1 MHSLI
6 QDVRYGLRML
16 WKSPAVTAVA
26 IIALTLGIGANTAIF
41 SVVHAVLL
49 RAMPYS
55 EGDRLAIVWENRRSG
70 AQPNAQNVINMGN
83 FFDWKT
89 QNTVFTDMAAFF
101 DLNLN
106 LTGGGEPEE
115 VPAQLATTNLFSLLG
130 VNAVRG
136 RTFLPDD
143 GKTGQSRVIVIS
155 YDLWQRRFGGD
166 EQIIGRK
173 ITLNNQPNEIIG
185 VLPPDVGWFVQKGS
199 QIHHPPEVWTP
210 WQVTDDLRQRR
221 GRFARAV
228 ARLKPGVTFEQA
240 QNEMSL
246 IGGRLE
252 QQYPDFN
259 AKWGVTVVPLRT
271 QFTGEIRK
279 PLLVLLGAVG
289 FVLLIACANVA
300 NLLLARAASRKREIA
315 LRAGLGASR
324 WRIARQLLTES
335 VLLSVFGGGLGL
347 LLAVWGTRALLALS
361 PPELI
366 DLRGTAVNLPVLGF
380 TIALTLIT
388 GIVFGLVPALEASR
402 FDLSEPLKES
412 GRSVIGGTRAQR
424 MRSVFVVAQVALAL
438 ILLVGAGLLMKS
450 LNRLRSVEAGFE
462 PNNLLT
468 MRVNLPQRKYDT
480 DPKIL
485 NFFSQAVEQIRHI
498 PGVESVGAINTP
510 PFDGPHSGTNLDI
523 EGEPPRPAGQHLTTG
538 VCVTDANYFQTMHI
552 PLKRGRLYTAQEVSA
567 MRHVVVVNEAFA
579 REIFPDQDAIGKR
592 VTINMKDDNQPSE
605 IVGIVG
611 DNKTK
616 GLDSEVE
623 PMAFWP
629 HAELVYPAMTL
640 AIRTRGDNAGVT
652 AAARGV
658 IHQLDPDQPIG
669 QVATMEALMAKS
681 VARAR
686 FNSTLL
692 GIFSLVALIM
702 AAVGI
707 YGVMS
712 YSVLQRTHEI
722 GVRMALGAQSKDVL
736 KLILKQGV
744 VLAIT
749 GVAVGLAG
757 SFGLT
762 RVISTLLFE
771 VAATDK
777 ATFAAVAAGLLAIT
791 FLASYLPAWRAT
803 RVNPLDALR
812 YE

>member
-1 MHSLI
+1 MNSLF
-6 QDVRYGLRML
+6 QDLRFGLRML
-16 WKSPAVTAVA
+16 WKSPAVTLVA

-49 RAMPYS
+49 RSLPYTD
-55 EGDRLAIVWENRRSG
+55 GDRLAIVWENRKSG
-70 AQPNAQNVINMGN
+70 KPNTQNVINLGN

-89 QNTVFTDMAAFF
+89 QNSVFSDMAAFF
-101 DLNLN
+101 DLNQN
-106 LTGGGEPEE
+106 LTRDGEPEE
-115 VPAQLATTNLFSLLG
+115 VPAQIATTNLFSLLG
-130 VNAVRG
+130 VNAIKG

-143 GKTGQSRVIVIS
+143 GKTGQARVVVIS

-166 EQIIGRK
+166 GNIIGRK

-185 VLPPDVGWFVQKGS
+185 VLPPDSGWFVQKGS
-199 QIHHPPEVWTP
+199 QIHHPPEIWSP
-210 WQVTDDLRQRR
+210 WQISEDLRQRR

-228 ARLKPGVTFEQA
+228 ARLKPGVTLEQA
-240 QNEMSL
+240 QNEMTL
-246 IGGRLE
+246 IGARLE

-335 VLLSVFGGGLGL
+335 VLLSAFGGGLGL

-366 DLRGTAVNLPVLGF
+366 DLRSTPVNLPVLGF
-380 TIALTLIT
+380 TIGLTLIT
-388 GIVFGLVPALEASR
+388 GVVFGLVPALEASR

-412 GRSVIGGTRAQR
+412 AKNVIGGTRAQR
-424 MRSVFVVAQVALAL
+424 MRNAFVIAQVALAL
-438 ILLVGAGLLMKS
+438 VLLVGAGLLMKS
-450 LNRLRSVEAGFE
+450 LNRLESVESGFD

-468 MRVNLPQRKYDT
+468 MRVSLPTRKYDT
-480 DPKIL
+480 DPKLI
-485 NFFSQAVEQIRHI
+485 NFFKQAVDQIRAI
-498 PGVESVGAINTP
+498 PGVESVGAINTL
-510 PFDGPHSGTNLDI
+510 PFDGPYSGTNLDI
-523 EGEPPRPAGQHLTTG
+523 EGQPPRPAGQHLTTG
-538 VCVTDANYFQTMHI
+538 VCVTDANYFQTMQI
-552 PLKRGRLYTAQEVSA
+552 PLKRGRLYTPQEVTE

-579 REIFPDQDAIGKR
+579 RDIFPGQDAIGHR

-605 IVGIVG
+605 IIGIVG
-611 DNKTK
+611 NNKAK

-629 HAELVYPAMTL
+629 HSELTYPAMTI
-640 AIRTRGDNAGVT
+640 AIRTRGEGREVT
-652 AAARGV
+652 AAVRNV

-669 QVATMEALMAKS
+669 QVATMESLMAKS

-692 GIFSLVALIM
+692 GIFSIVALIM

-722 GVRMALGAQSKDVL
+722 GVRMALGAQRAHVL

-744 VLAIT
+744 LLAFT
-749 GVAVGLAG
+749 GVLVGLAG

-762 RVISTLLFE
+762 RIISTLLFD

-777 ATFAAVAAGLLAIT
+777 ATFAAVAFGLFVIT
-791 FLASYLPAWRAT
+791 VLASYLPAWRAT
-803 RVNPLDALR
+803 RINPLDALR

>member
-1 MHSLI
+1 MNSLI
-6 QDVRYGLRML
+6 QDLRYGLRMM

-49 RAMPYS
+49 RSLPYS
-55 EGDRLAIVWENRRSG
+55 EGDRLAIVWENRQRG
-70 AQPNAQNVINMGN
+70 ALPNPQNVINMGN
-83 FFDWKT
+83 FFDWKA
-89 QNTVFTDMAAFF
+89 QNNVFADMAAFF
-101 DLNLN
+101 DLNVN
-106 LTGGGEPEE
+106 LTGDGEPEE

-130 VNAVRG
+130 VNAIKG

-143 GKTGQSRVIVIS
+143 GKTGQGRVVVIS
-155 YDLWQRRFGGD
+155 YDLWQRRFGG
-166 EQIIGRK
+166 EGNIIGRK

-185 VLPPDVGWFVQKGS
+185 VLPTDVGWFVQKGS
-199 QIHHPPEVWTP
+199 QIHHPPEIWTP
-210 WQVTDDLRQRR
+210 WQVADDSRQRR

-246 IGGRLE
+246 IGARLE

-259 AKWGVTVVPLRT
+259 ARWGVTVVPLRT

-335 VLLSVFGGGLGL
+335 VLLSLFGGGLGL

-366 DLRGTAVNLPVLGF
+366 DVRGTAVNLPVLGF
-380 TIALTLIT
+380 TIGLTLIT
-388 GIVFGLVPALEASR
+388 GLVFGLVPALEASR

-412 GRSVIGGTRAQR
+412 GKSVIGGTRAQR

-438 ILLVGAGLLMKS
+438 VLLVGAGLLMKS
-450 LNRLRSVEAGFE
+450 LNRLQSVEAGFD
-462 PNNLLT
+462 PSNLLT
-468 MRVNLPQRKYDT
+468 MRISLPTRKYDT
-480 DPKIL
+480 DPKLI
-485 NFFSQAVEQIRHI
+485 NFFKQAIDQIRAI
-498 PGVESVGAINTP
+498 PGVESAGAINTL
-510 PFDGPHSGTNLDI
+510 PFDGPYSGTRLQI
-523 EGEPPRPAGQHLTTG
+523 EGQPPRPPGQELSTG
-538 VCVTDANYFQTMHI
+538 VCVTDANYFQTMQI
-552 PLKRGRLYTAQEVSA
+552 PLKRGRLYTQQEVME
-567 MRHVVVVNEAFA
+567 MRHVVVINEAFA
-579 REIFPDQDAIGKR
+579 REVFQGQDPLGKR

-605 IVGIVG
+605 IIGVVG
-611 DNKTK
+611 DNKAK
-616 GLDSEVE
+616 GLDSEIE

-640 AIRTRGDNAGVT
+640 AIRTGGESTGVAT
-652 AAARGV
+652 AARHV

-669 QVATMEALMAKS
+669 QVATMDALMAKS

-692 GIFSLVALIM
+692 GIFSIVALIM

-722 GVRMALGAQSKDVL
+722 GVRMALGAQRADVL
-736 KLILKQGV
+736 RLILKQGV
-744 VLAIT
+744 LLALT
-749 GVAVGLAG
+749 GVLVGLAG

-762 RVISTLLFE
+762 RVISTLLFD

-777 ATFAAVAAGLLAIT
+777 ATFAAVAVGLFAIT

-803 RVNPLDALR
+803 KVNPLDALR